1 MSDAIKELDSN
12 TFETTI
18 YSGTTLVDFWAPWC
32 GPCKMQLPILE
43 EVAAVVGDAATLGKV
58 NVDDEPALA
67 AKFGI
72 RSIPSLII
80 FKDGEAVKQF
90 VGVQDKD
97 TLVSA
102 IQGS

>member
-1 MSDAIKELDSN
+1 MSDAITELNTD
-12 TFETTI
+12 TFESTI
-18 YSGTTLVDFWAPWC
+18 SSGTTLVDFWAPWC

-43 EVAAVVGDAATLGKV
+43 EVAAEVGADVTLAKV
-58 NVDDEPALA
+58 NVDDDPALA

-80 FKDGEAVKQF
+80 FKDGEAAKQF
-90 VGVQDKD
+90 VGVQDKE

-102 IQGS
+102 IQSA

>member
-1 MSDAIKELDSN
+1 MSDSIKELNGD
-12 TFETTI
+12 TFEATI
-18 YSGTTLVDFWAPWC
+18 GTGTTLVDFWAPWC

-43 EVAAVVGDAATLGKV
+43 EVAEVVGEAVALCKV
-58 NVDDEPALA
+58 NVDDDPALA

-80 FKDGEAVKQF
+80 FKDGEAKQQF
-90 VGVQDKD
+90 VGVQDKE

-102 IQGS
+102 IQSA